1 MHEHKQTEE
10 QQEHLKPHGIPF
22 LQYGQSECKV
32 SLRSVGSLP
41 SKDHD
46 SPLMREKLY
55 VIVGN
60 RAYCAEHFLY
70 FSVVFCINYEV
81 IQI

>member
-1 MHEHKQTEE
+1 MNTSKPN
-10 QQEHLKPHGIPF
+10 QQEHLKPRGILF

-41 SKDHD
+41 SEDHNE
-46 SPLMREKLY
+46 SPPMLEKLY

-60 RAYCAEHFLY
+60 
-70 FSVVFCINYEV
+70 SVLC
-81 IQI
+81 